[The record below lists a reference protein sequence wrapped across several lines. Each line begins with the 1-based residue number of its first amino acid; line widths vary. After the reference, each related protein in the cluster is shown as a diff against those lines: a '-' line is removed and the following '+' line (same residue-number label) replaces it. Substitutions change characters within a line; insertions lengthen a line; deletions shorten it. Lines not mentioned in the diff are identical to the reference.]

1 MTSSDG
7 SRIRA
12 IVAVVVLLAAG
23 VLGGHLIW
31 SSTTVKTRPTRSA
44 SLFGP
49 AQGRGFSGSCSGS
62 GCSFSF
68 NGGSF
73 ANGGSLPNGAGA
85 GAGNSSSGS
94 SSGPVAS
101 SITNKVDPGIVD
113 INTNL
118 GYEDGE
124 AAGTGMVITPSGEVF
139 TNNHVIVGATKITA
153 TDLGNGKTYNV
164 RVVGYDHGHDIAVLQ
179 LENASGL
186 KTVSLAD
193 SSSVTSG
200 ESVVTIGNAGGSGG
214 TPAAAAG
221 QVTGLNQSITAG
233 DELSGT
239 EEHLSGL
246 IELDGDLQPG
256 DSGGPLVNSAGEV
269 VGMDTAASSTFE
281 FESASGDGFAI
292 PINEVEKIAGEI
304 RSGTQTG
311 TIHIGATP
319 FLGVEIAST
328 SSATGAELAK
338 VIPGTPASS
347 SSLATGDV
355 ITALGGSAVS
365 SPSDL
370 SDLVL
375 SHHPGDRVQITWKT
389 PSGSTRTAAITLS
402 SGPPQ

>member
-1 MTSSDG
+1 MTPSDG
-7 SRIRA
+7 SRIRPIA
-12 IVAVVVLLAAG
+12 AVVVLLAAG
-23 VLGGHLIW
+23 VLGGHFIW
-31 SSTTVKTRPTRSA
+31 SSSSPKTRPAA
-44 SLFGP
+44 SRLFSPAQGRGFSGSP
-49 AQGRGFSGSCSGS
+49 AQGRGFSGSCGSS
-62 GCSFSF
+62 GCSFNF

-73 ANGGSLPNGAGA
+73 GSGAS
-85 GAGNSSSGS
+85 NSSSGS

-124 AAGTGMVITPSGEVF
+124 AAGTGMVITSSGEVF

-153 TDLGNGKTYNV
+153 TDLGNGNTYNV

-186 KTVSLAD
+186 TTVSLAD
-193 SSSVTSG
+193 SSSLTHG
-200 ESVVTIGNAGGSGG
+200 EQVVTIGNAGGTGG
-214 TPAAAAG
+214 TPSAATG
-221 QVTGLNQSITAG
+221 EVTGLNQSITAS
-233 DELSGT
+233 DELGGT

-256 DSGGPLVNSAGEV
+256 DSGGPLVNSAGDV

-292 PINEVEKIAGEI
+292 PINEVKKIASEI
-304 RSGTQTG
+304 LSGTATG

-319 FLGVEIAST
+319 FLGVEISST
-328 SSATGAELAK
+328 NSEAGADVAK
-338 VIPGTPASS
+338 VIPGTPAST

-355 ITALGGSAVS
+355 ITALGGSTVS

-375 SHHPGDRVQITWKT
+375 SHRPGDRVQITWKT
-389 PSGSTRTAAITLS
+389 ASGSTQTDTITLGT
-402 SGPPQ
+402 GPPQ

>member
-1 MTSSDG
+1 
-7 SRIRA
+7 
-12 IVAVVVLLAAG
+12 
-23 VLGGHLIW
+23 
-31 SSTTVKTRPTRSA
+31 
-44 SLFGP
+44 
-49 AQGRGFSGSCSGS
+49 
-62 GCSFSF
+62 
-68 NGGSF
+68 
-73 ANGGSLPNGAGA
+73 
-85 GAGNSSSGS
+85 
-94 SSGPVAS
+94 
-101 SITNKVDPGIVD
+101 
-113 INTNL
+113 
-118 GYEDGE
+118 
-124 AAGTGMVITPSGEVF
+124 MVITPSGEVF

>member
-12 IVAVVVLLAAG
+12 VVAVVVLLAAG
-23 VLGGHLIW
+23 VLGGHFIW
-31 SSTTVKTRPTRSA
+31 GGTTTKTQPTRSRV
-44 SLFGP
+44 FGP
-49 AQGRGFSGSCSGS
+49 AQGRGFSGSCGS
-62 GCSFSF
+62 NGCSFSF
-68 NGGSF
+68 NGGSSGNGSF
-73 ANGGSLPNGAGA
+73 GNGGTFGSGS
-85 GAGNSSSGS
+85 GNSSSGS

-124 AAGTGMVITPSGEVF
+124 AAGTGMVITSSGEVF
-139 TNNHVIVGATKITA
+139 TYTA
-153 TDLGNGKTYNV
+153 

-186 KTVSLAD
+186 KTVSLAN
-193 SSSVTSG
+193 SSSLTNG
-200 ESVVTIGNAGGSGG
+200 EHVVTIGNAGGTGG
-214 TPAAAAG
+214 TPSAAGG
-221 QVTGLNQSITAG
+221 QVTGLNRSITAG

-256 DSGGPLVNSAGEV
+256 DSGGPLVNSAGDV

-292 PINEVEKIAGEI
+292 PINEVKQIASEI
-304 RSGTQTG
+304 LSGTSTG

-319 FLGVEIAST
+319 FLGVEINST
-328 SSATGAELAK
+328 SSASGAEVAE
-338 VIPGTPASS
+338 VIPGTPASRS
-347 SSLATGDV
+347 PLADGDV
-355 ITALGGSAVS
+355 ITSFGGSSVS

-375 SHHPGDRVQITWKT
+375 SHHPGDSVQITWKT
-389 PSGSTRTAAITLS
+389 SSGSTQTATITLS

>member
-12 IVAVVVLLAAG
+12 VVAVVVLLAAG
-23 VLGGHLIW
+23 VLGGHFIW
-31 SSTTVKTRPTRSA
+31 GGTTTKTQPTRSRV
-44 SLFGP
+44 FGP
-49 AQGRGFSGSCSGS
+49 AQGRGFSGSCGS
-62 GCSFSF
+62 NGCSFSF
-68 NGGSF
+68 NGGSSGNGSF
-73 ANGGSLPNGAGA
+73 GNGGTFGGGS
-85 GAGNSSSGS
+85 GNSSSGS

-124 AAGTGMVITPSGEVF
+124 AAGTGMVITSSGEVF
-139 TNNHVIVGATKITA
+139 TNNHVITGATKITA
-153 TDLGNGKTYNV
+153 TDLGNGNTYTA

-186 KTVSLAD
+186 KTVSLAN
-193 SSSVTSG
+193 SSSLTNG
-200 ESVVTIGNAGGSGG
+200 EHVVTIGNAGGTGG
-214 TPAAAAG
+214 TPSAAGG
-221 QVTGLNQSITAG
+221 QVTGLNRSITAG

-256 DSGGPLVNSAGEV
+256 DSGGPLVNSAGDV

-292 PINEVEKIAGEI
+292 PINEVKQIASEI
-304 RSGTQTG
+304 LSGTSTG

-319 FLGVEIAST
+319 FLGVEINST
-328 SSATGAELAK
+328 SSASGAEVAE
-338 VIPGTPASS
+338 VIPGTPASRS
-347 SSLATGDV
+347 PLADGDV
-355 ITALGGSAVS
+355 ITSFGGSSVS

-375 SHHPGDRVQITWKT
+375 SHHPGDSVQITWKT
-389 PSGSTRTAAITLS
+389 SSGSTQTATITLS